1 MDIFTIVWHWVSSHW
16 VAALLLGVFAIYVGA
31 AILISLYN
39 RYGFYT
45 WYFVLGF
52 AAVIGSLVPQ
62 SSMYCIAFLLGM
74 VTAFA
79 EIISKF
85 RDEPIKALGMPHA
98 LIYHLLNGVI
108 ATFALKIL
116 ILFGVSIATPLD
128 RLRTV
133 MAAGLGSMLVMRSKL
148 FNIKVGG
155 EDVSF
160 GPEQI
165 IKIFFRFM
173 EAAIDRLRAQDR
185 IEFVKSKLGN
195 VNPDKV
201 FDYSLTMLLA
211 SQALEEKARKECRD
225 GITALTTG
233 EFQTLAPQFKSY
245 RLGFLLLDNMGEDFV
260 SKVFKDIPPNWL
272 LEAPLQEKQ
281 ETTIVDRVARLPL
294 FPSPPEETKQIPY
307 FAYGT
312 SMCSRVFRE
321 RLGSKWK
328 EMDETYFREITMPK
342 KAKLKGYKLA
352 FTGTRPD
359 SAEPGLEHVTDG
371 LATMVKGEPDDSMEG
386 VVYQLNKDV
395 IEFLDLTEPGYHREK
410 VKVDVDGSTVD
421 AEAYIAE
428 RRREDSKPDREYL
441 EFVMDGAREF
451 ELSPEYLQK
460 IQIAG
465 SA

>member
-1 MDIFTIVWHWVSSHW
+1 MNIWNTLWQWASTHWVLVLILVVFILYVL
-16 VAALLLGVFAIYVGA
+16 VATLV
-31 AILISLYN
+31 SLYN

-45 WYFVLGF
+45 WYFVFVTLALAG
-52 AAVIGSLVPQ
+52 ALVPQ
-62 SSMYCIAFLLGM
+62 WGMYCIAFLLGM

-98 LIYHLLNGVI
+98 LFYHLLNGAI
-108 ATFALKIL
+108 AMFALRVL

-128 RLRTV
+128 QLRTV
-133 MAAGLGSMLVMRSKL
+133 VIAGLGSMLVMRSKL

-201 FDYSLTMLLA
+201 FDYSVTMLLA
-211 SQALEEKARKECRD
+211 SQALEEKARKECQD
-225 GITALTTG
+225 GINALISG
-233 EFQTLAPQFKSY
+233 EYQALAPQFKSY

-260 SKVFKDIPPNWL
+260 AKVFDDIPTTWL
-272 LEAPLQEKQ
+272 IEAPLQEKAEQ
-281 ETTIVDRVARLPL
+281 TIVSRLPL
-294 FPSPPEETKQIPY
+294 FPSADKAKQIPY
-307 FAYGT
+307 FSYGT
-312 SMCSRVFRE
+312 SMCSREFRQ
-321 RLGSKWK
+321 RLGSAWQ
-328 EMDETYFREITMPK
+328 EMDETHFREVTEPK
-342 KAKLKGYKLA
+342 KAILKGYSLS
-352 FTGTRPD
+352 FTGTRPN
-359 SAEPGLEHVTDG
+359 STEPGLEHVKDG
-371 LATMVKGEPDDSMEG
+371 LATIVKGKPDDWMEG

-410 VKVDVDGSTVD
+410 VKVTVGGKESE
-421 AEAYIAE
+421 AEAYVAE
-428 RRREDSKPDREYL
+428 RRRDTSVPEPEYL
-441 EFVMDGAREF
+441 EYVLDGAREF
-451 ELSPEYLQK
+451 DLSPEYLRV
-460 IQIAG
+460 IQEA
-465 SA
+465 ARAVKV